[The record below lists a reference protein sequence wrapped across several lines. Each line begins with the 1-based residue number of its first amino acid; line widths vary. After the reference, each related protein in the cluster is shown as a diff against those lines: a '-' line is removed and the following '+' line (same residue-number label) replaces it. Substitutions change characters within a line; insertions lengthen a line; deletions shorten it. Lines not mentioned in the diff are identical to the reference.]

1 VLPTF
6 YDARARICRDAVDT
20 LKQHFGER
28 CLAPIRATTKIKE
41 APAQG
46 KTIFEYADDSN
57 AAADYRRVVEAL
69 VNGHAAAG
77 GLDAGM
83 DDEGEALTA

>member
-1 VLPTF
+1 MYPDGNT
-6 YDARARICRDAVDT
+6 IHSSHQIERD
-20 LKQHFGER
+20 
-28 CLAPIRATTKIKE
+28 RATTKIKE

-69 VNGHAAAG
+69 LHGHAAG
-77 GLDAGM
+77 GALRDADGM
-83 DDEGEALTA
+83 DERSDEGEALTA